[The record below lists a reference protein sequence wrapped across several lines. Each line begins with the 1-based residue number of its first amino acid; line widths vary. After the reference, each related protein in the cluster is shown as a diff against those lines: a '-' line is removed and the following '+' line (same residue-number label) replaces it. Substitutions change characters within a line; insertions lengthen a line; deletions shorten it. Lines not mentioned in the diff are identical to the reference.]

1 MLCTWFSVACIRCLK
16 PLSLSSQPYPIG
28 PGSKQ
33 ISQFDP
39 WYGWREIRKWCIL
52 YRFPRLF
59 LLQRWTCSGCGTVPI
74 VYAIEA
80 PFLLQRLCQHGQ
92 FLKKFGRIG
101 KVYTHCWQFRGLG
114 RFHQLFYFTCSC
126 TCWNSCVKRLLVRF
140 YFSFQIFPSTTE
152 TKSSNSGTVWVGW
165 KVGQSFLLYI
175 VIMSLGSYF

>member
-59 LLQRWTCSGCGTVPI
+59 HLQRWTCSGCGTVPI

-101 KVYTHCWQFRGLG
+101 KVYTHCWQFRGLED
-114 RFHQLFYFTCSC
+114 FINCS
-126 TCWNSCVKRLLVRF
+126 VLHVVVRF
-140 YFSFQIFPSTTE
+140 EIRVWNVYWYVFIFHSRYSHLQQKLTAV
-152 TKSSNSGTVWVGW
+152 TVERSELVER
-165 KVGQSFLLYI
+165 
-175 VIMSLGSYF
+175 